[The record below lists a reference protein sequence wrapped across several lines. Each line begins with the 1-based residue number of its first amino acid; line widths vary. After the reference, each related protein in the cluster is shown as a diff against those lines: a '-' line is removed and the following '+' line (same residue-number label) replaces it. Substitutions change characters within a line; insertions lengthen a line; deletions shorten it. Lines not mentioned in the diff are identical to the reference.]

1 MQSNHPILTS
11 YVKVKIY
18 YIFFCG
24 TNGTNGTSTLGL
36 MVVVSAQSRSNL
48 GFISALGVLIA
59 IIGTC
64 VTLLGKKL
72 LGSIYSEVEY

>member
-1 MQSNHPILTS
+1 
-11 YVKVKIY
+11 
-18 YIFFCG
+18 
-24 TNGTNGTSTLGL
+24 